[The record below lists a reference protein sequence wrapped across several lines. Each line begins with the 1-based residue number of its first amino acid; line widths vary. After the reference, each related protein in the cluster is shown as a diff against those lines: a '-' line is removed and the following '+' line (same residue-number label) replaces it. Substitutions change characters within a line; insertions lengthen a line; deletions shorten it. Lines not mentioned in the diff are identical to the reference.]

1 MGVHNQWVRSVPP
14 YSIDL
19 HEIRL
24 DLHYIIFSIMYILF
38 LLVYFWV
45 GVCGGWGKGGGN
57 LYSPAV
63 IGSMMRIS
71 AAAVAF

>member
-1 MGVHNQWVRSVPP
+1 
-14 YSIDL
+14 
-19 HEIRL
+19 
-24 DLHYIIFSIMYILF
+24 MYILF